1 MKFQKI
7 EEKLTKENQ
16 DQILEKKLIED
27 KEEEKQEQPPKMIQ
41 PCPTIYIRNLNEKI
55 KPAEL
60 KINLYHL
67 CGIYGQIIDINICE

>member
-27 KEEEKQEQPPKMIQ
+27 KEEEKQEQPPKMI
-41 PCPTIYIRNLNEKI
+41 
-55 KPAEL
+55 
-60 KINLYHL
+60 
-67 CGIYGQIIDINICE
+67 